1 MDDPK
6 FDVLKLENQLCF
18 PLYAAAKETV
28 KLYRPLLE
36 KLNLTYTQ
44 YIAMMAFWEYKRMNV
59 KELGEKLYLDSGTL
73 TPVLKSLE
81 AKGYVRRYRSTED
94 ERVLLIEATE
104 AGEALRE
111 QALLI
116 PTKMSSYVR
125 PNCEEART
133 LYDLLYKLLSA
144 VEQFCPPDSKKEDR

>member
-1 MDDPK
+1 MNNQK
-6 FDVLKLENQLCF
+6 YDVLKLENQLCF

-36 KLNLTYTQ
+36 KMNLTYTQ
-44 YIAMMAFWEYKRMNV
+44 YIAMLVFWEHKKMNV

-94 ERVLLIEATE
+94 ERVLLVEVTE
-104 AGEALRE
+104 AGKALRE
-111 QALLI
+111 EALSVPAQMACHVMLS
-116 PTKMSSYVR
+116 P
-125 PNCEEART
+125 EESQT
-133 LYDLLYKLLSA
+133 LYKLLYKLLSA
-144 VEQFCPPDSKKEDR
+144 VE